1 MISMWEVFNKFI
13 FWMSK
18 EVTWSGEWD
27 FRGDILVIIVIK
39 GGF

>member
-1 MISMWEVFNKFI
+1 MTSMWEVLNKFI

-18 EVTWSGEWD
+18 EATWSGEWD
-27 FRGDILVIIVIK
+27 LRGDISVTIAIK